1 MDRPGDARGLNA
13 PYRANRTRAGGDL
26 GRMDWSLK
34 VLADVALDPKASAR
48 DREKARRGLAHRLKR
63 LPTLHGVVLQ
73 KAISVSPR
81 VPVCRRHSRMGAGRG
96 RGARRGLQECG
107 RSCRVESNSALHLL
121 HDLVNVAVEHRY
133 RAETLDQTKRR
144 HAIIGAPT
152 PFGGHGPERDVANR
166 TIGIEADLAFKSSAS
181 QSSCSAP
188 NAPIRRNAR
197 RSCRMNTN
205 WCL

>member
-73 KAISVSPR
+73 KAISVSPPALFLSR
-81 VPVCRRHSRMGAGRG
+81 SSRKRTKNLIPRR
-96 RGARRGLQECG
+96 
-107 RSCRVESNSALHLL
+107 
-121 HDLVNVAVEHRY
+121 
-133 RAETLDQTKRR
+133 
-144 HAIIGAPT
+144 
-152 PFGGHGPERDVANR
+152 PFR
-166 TIGIEADLAFKSSAS
+166 
-181 QSSCSAP
+181 
-188 NAPIRRNAR
+188 
-197 RSCRMNTN
+197 
-205 WCL
+205 